1 MNVDEA
7 RAMFDTPV
15 AVTIFKRTEPL
26 ERLLDVVR
34 KVEPPEMYI
43 VGDGPRDEIE
53 GEAAKVE
60 AARSLAE
67 ESINWDCEV
76 YTNYADENLG
86 GPIRYPTGLD
96 WVFENTEEAV
106 LFEDDHLPSIDF
118 FPYCQELL
126 ERYRDTP
133 EVMGICGNNAGV
145 PPDIDASYFFSN
157 HHRSMGWAT
166 WRSAWKK
173 YDPDMEAWP
182 EVRENG
188 VLEERY
194 HIDDWAEHHDEIL
207 DIIYDDDDERN
218 YCDVIWHHSLVAN
231 RGMTIMPKNNLV
243 IHTGFGDDSMHN
255 EVTPH
260 LQQRFLLPSRRSL
273 SFPLE
278 HPERVEPS
286 AEFDRRYYKYKR
298 GEFQKIIGL
307 VDRAI
312 HKMKTIVG
320 YT

>member
-1 MNVDEA
+1 
-7 RAMFDTPV
+7 MFDTPV

-26 ERLLDVVR
+26 ERLLDVIR
-34 KVEPPEMYI
+34 QVEPPEMYI

-126 ERYRDTP
+126 ERYRNTP

-145 PPDIDASYFFSN
+145 SPDIEESYFFSN

-166 WRSAWKK
+166 WRSAWQH
-173 YDPDMEAWP
+173 YDPDLEDWSRMKETGFL
-182 EVRENG
+182 REK
-188 VLEERY
+188 Y
-194 HIDDWAEHHDEIL
+194 HIEEWANHSEHVFDFI
-207 DIIYDDDDERN
+207 DDDEDERN
-218 YCDVIWHHSLVAN
+218 YCDAIWHYSILAN
-231 RGMTIMPKNNLV
+231 DGMMIMPKNNLV

-255 EVTPH
+255 EVTPY
-260 LQQRFLLPSRRSL
+260 LQQWLLLPNKESI
-273 SFPLE
+273 SFPLT
-278 HPERVEPS
+278 HPSDLQTSVEY
-286 AEFDRRYYKYKR
+286 DQKYYKYKN
-298 GEFQKIIGL
+298 GKLQKILGIL
-307 VDRAI
+307 DRGI
-312 HKMKTIVG
+312 HKVENKLARLG
-320 YT
+320 G